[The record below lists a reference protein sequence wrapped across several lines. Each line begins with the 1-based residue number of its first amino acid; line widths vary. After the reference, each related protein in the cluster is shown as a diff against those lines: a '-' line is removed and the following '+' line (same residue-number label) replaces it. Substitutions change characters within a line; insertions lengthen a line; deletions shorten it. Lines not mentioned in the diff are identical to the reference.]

1 MNEDLKDLTRRT
13 AEMLFDPRKSFR
25 LAANRLHD
33 KDGSGWLDHSNISRS
48 SI

>member
-1 MNEDLKDLTRRT
+1 MGEDLKDLTRRT
-13 AEMLFDPRKSFR
+13 AEMLFDPRESFR
-25 LAANRLHD
+25 LAANRLND